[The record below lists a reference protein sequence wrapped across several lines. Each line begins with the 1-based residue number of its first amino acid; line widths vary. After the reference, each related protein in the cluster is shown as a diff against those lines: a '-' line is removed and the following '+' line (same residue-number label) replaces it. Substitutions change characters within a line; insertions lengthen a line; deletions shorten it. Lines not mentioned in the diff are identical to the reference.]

1 MATNKEDGK
10 QQGAANN
17 PGIWQMCDICG
28 GYFEHPVT
36 YHMRMAHPGCGAH
49 AGGRGYNSGGQYC
62 GGWAGNCGDGGV
74 GGSSWY
80 LICES
85 CKEKHSKGHLNK
97 SNKLKDGSRKALSDQ
112 LNLKQSQPF
121 VMPVTSMMASFS
133 KATVS
138 SPTGQMDCHMIM
150 KANSMFLLDLA
161 SSSAEEKGRKRLTS
175 TSGSSLATVSEM
187 TPGDPGSFPYTQF
200 HCLETLGV
208 QDHQLRELNEEL
220 MMEEQW
226 RRGDY
231 EESRSSS
238 ETVRC
243 QAAEAVVSDKDSDKP
258 DANPESQ
265 GIEPPSEFQE
275 GPGGG
280 VVYRRNKF
288 HRSVSIG
295 SPRGKEWSP
304 TLSSN
309 ARILTNRK
317 RNSSHEDS
325 GDHHH
330 ISTAEFLAHTS
341 PAWQKLFEGGSVTSK
356 LIDSTVLSFLL
367 QVNDLDSLQL
377 AMQQSL
383 RKAVCRSYAMQAFT
397 WLLRSVSQPVCLH
410 DLLWFLISSWQLQPV
425 QKESNKNNQAKK
437 DNKDEVNAALKQE
450 EHDLRMTQREREEGF
465 EHPMSDLSL
474 VGGAEQVLQSS
485 LHTLL
490 QTISDL
496 MRLLPLGSAL
506 QQAAIT
512 CFSLKFW
519 PSDHPFLHQSHLFS
533 TVSKI
538 LSRGDS
544 EDNVA
549 SPKHG
554 GGHQHPREGGVEAW
568 GDLTAQAEVS
578 VSSRQ
583 AMVPSLT
590 DASTETFWESGD
602 EDRNKTKWIQIK
614 IPGKEQPRSVAVH
627 IDNGRDI
634 GNKVGS
640 VTFKTGRTQDDL
652 MVLKS
657 TDVENRFAGWVTCF
671 LNDGCSDVVRIELK
685 GPDNTV
691 RLRQVKVIGKSNDV
705 QSPSPPEKGESHKI
719 QQSNCETETLR
730 VFRLITRQVFGKLLE
745 TDTDLDIPGLDTLDT
760 NTSET
765 DLKEHMVGIL
775 FSRSKLSH
783 LQKQVLHVFLLYI
796 FCKHI
801 FLRSART
808 SWLPSAPR
816 LSASGTSGSC
826 LCALTSL

>member
-1 MATNKEDGK
+1 MINFFS
-10 QQGAANN
+10 
-17 PGIWQMCDICG
+17 
-28 GYFEHPVT
+28 Y
-36 YHMRMAHPGCGAH
+36 
-49 AGGRGYNSGGQYC
+49 
-62 GGWAGNCGDGGV
+62 
-74 GGSSWY
+74 
-80 LICES
+80 
-85 CKEKHSKGHLNK
+85 
-97 SNKLKDGSRKALSDQ
+97 
-112 LNLKQSQPF
+112 
-121 VMPVTSMMASFS
+121 SF
-133 KATVS
+133 T
-138 SPTGQMDCHMIM
+138 
-150 KANSMFLLDLA
+150 
-161 SSSAEEKGRKRLTS
+161 
-175 TSGSSLATVSEM
+175 
-187 TPGDPGSFPYTQF
+187 
-200 HCLETLGV
+200 
-208 QDHQLRELNEEL
+208 
-220 MMEEQW
+220 
-226 RRGDY
+226 
-231 EESRSSS
+231 
-238 ETVRC
+238 
-243 QAAEAVVSDKDSDKP
+243 
-258 DANPESQ
+258 
-265 GIEPPSEFQE
+265 
-275 GPGGG
+275 
-280 VVYRRNKF
+280 
-288 HRSVSIG
+288 
-295 SPRGKEWSP
+295 
-304 TLSSN
+304 
-309 ARILTNRK
+309 
-317 RNSSHEDS
+317 
-325 GDHHH
+325 
-330 ISTAEFLAHTS
+330 EFLAHTS
-341 PAWQKLFEGGSVTSK
+341 PAWQKLFEGGSVTTK

-425 QKESNKNNQAKK
+425 QKEGNKNQQAKK
-437 DNKDEVNAALKQE
+437 DNKDEANAALKQE
-450 EHDLRMTQREREEGF
+450 EQDLRMTQREREEGF

-485 LHTLL
+485 FHTLL

-538 LSRGDS
+538 LSRGDTGDAG

-554 GGHQHPREGGVEAW
+554 GGHHHHREGGVEAW
-568 GDLTAQAEVS
+568 GDLTAMAEVS

-602 EDRNKTKWIQIK
+602 EDRNKTKWIQLK
-614 IPGKEQPRSVAVH
+614 IPSKEQPRSVAVH

-652 MVLKS
+652 VVLKS
-657 TDVENRFAGWVTCF
+657 ADVENRFAGWVTCF
-671 LNDGCSDVVRIELK
+671 LNDGCSDFVRIELK

-705 QSPSPPEKGESHKI
+705 QSPSPPERGESHKI

-745 TDTDLDIPGLDTLDT
+745 TDTDLDIPGLDTMCTDT
-760 NTSET
+760 SGT

-783 LQKQVLHVFLLYI
+783 LQKQVFYFVQIYI
-796 FCKHI
+796 FFLI
-801 FLRSART
+801 FTIFFLRCVLT
-808 SWLPSAPR
+808 SWRLSAPR
-816 LSASGTSGSC
+816 PSASWRSGSC
-826 LCALTSL
+826 PCALTSR